1 MHASNA
7 ASRTPMFDSWT
18 HDDFA
23 QHVYNADYPRHDPE
37 YLEIRPQQH
46 ADLICTSF
54 PEMREGRVLDFGSGL
69 GLLERKLAS
78 RGFADVTSYDPFSH
92 PVPPE
97 GSFDTILSFEVFE
110 HHQAPVDLRPDHA
123 PPEARRR
130 AAVPDV
136 ADHPGH
142 PRSRHR
148 SVVVLRAAQRAHLVS
163 HRPVPDAAC
172 PTPRAEYGA
181 FGSSLHR
188 RSIARRHRAGST
200 NSSSSSGPAAIRQ
213 ATNTAR
219 IHAARHRPA
228 PLGAPSCSTHLRQQ
242 AANVGTAGATASARS
257 LNTTGTPPVSA
268 GSSGDR
274 AATRRRAARRATPAR
289 PPHAAGRS

>member
-1 MHASNA
+1 MRGAGLLPCMRAMRLHVA
-7 ASRTPMFDSWT
+7 PMFDSWT

-110 HHQAPVDLRPDHA
+110 HHQAPVDLFDQIMRHR
-123 PPEARRR
+123 ARRR

-172 PTPRAEYGA
+172 PTPRNRIWRIRFVA
-181 FGSSLHR
+181 
-188 RSIARRHRAGST
+188 ARRLRSRGDTALARQIPQAVAARRLSGRQRTPRAFT
-200 NSSSSSGPAAIRQ
+200 RRVTGPLRL
-213 ATNTAR
+213 AR
-219 IHAARHRPA
+219 PHAARTCVSRPRTSA
-228 PLGAPSCSTHLRQQ
+228 P
-242 AANVGTAGATASARS
+242 
-257 LNTTGTPPVSA
+257 
-268 GSSGDR
+268 
-274 AATRRRAARRATPAR
+274 PAR
-289 PPHAAGRS
+289 PPARAR

>member
-1 MHASNA
+1 MRLHVA
-7 ASRTPMFDSWT
+7 PMFDSWT

-110 HHQAPVDLRPDHA
+110 HHQAPVDLFDQIM
-123 PPEARRR
+123 
-130 AAVPDV
+130 
-136 ADHPGH
+136 
-142 PRSRHR
+142 RHR
-148 SVVVLRAAQRAHLVS
+148 KPDGALLFQTSLITRDILDQGIDQWWYC
-163 HRPVPDAAC
+163 VP
-172 PTPRAEYGA
+172 R
-181 FGSSLHR
+181 
-188 RSIARRHRAGST
+188 
-200 NSSSSSGPAAIRQ
+200 N
-213 ATNTAR
+213 
-219 IHAARHRPA
+219 
-228 PLGAPSCSTHLRQQ
+228 
-242 AANVGTAGATASARS
+242 GTSRF
-257 LNTTGTPPVSA
+257 TPPS
-268 GSSGDR
+268 
-274 AATRRRAARRATPAR
+274 P
-289 PPHAAGRS
+289 